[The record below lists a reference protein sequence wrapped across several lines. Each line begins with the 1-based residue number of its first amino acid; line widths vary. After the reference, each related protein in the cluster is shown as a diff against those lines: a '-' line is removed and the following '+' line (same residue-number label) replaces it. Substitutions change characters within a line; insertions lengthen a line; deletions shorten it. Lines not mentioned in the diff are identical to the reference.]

1 MRDRSKHTATATQ
14 WLANGDVGGTNS
26 RMQLW
31 EVDDEQP
38 ALRFDRRYQSRDFR
52 SLESLVSTFLADS
65 AAALEAAPSS
75 PPRLGELAVVDALCV
90 AICGPVADET
100 HTTGPVLPDQGPT
113 GWDANIATV
122 LQGLGGAVRRARL
135 INDFVAVG
143 YGVPAVSADA
153 IEWLHQ
159 TPPTP
164 TRASTSARSRGVMA
178 AVGAGTGLGG
188 VYCTWHAGLSQY
200 EAHPSEGGMGE
211 FRALTDR
218 QWRLR
223 QFLLKEDGHA
233 TVESVVSGPGLHRCF
248 AFVVRE
254 ALSADKGAADL
265 LAEVASAADVTAAA
279 LSSDAAH
286 HRRCREALDL
296 WLECLA
302 AHLRQTALTLLPTG
316 GLYLCGGIPPRI
328 VSVLR
333 ESLAPGLFVADDVM
347 GDFIRTHVPLALVT
361 DDDVGL
367 LGARIR
373 AEQLLQV

>member
-1 MRDRSKHTATATQ
+1 MSKRKATDTH
-14 WLANGDVGGTNS
+14 WLANGDIGGTNS

-31 EVDDEQP
+31 EIADEQP
-38 ALRFDRRYQSRDFR
+38 TLRFDRRYQSRDFQ
-52 SLESLVSTFLADS
+52 SLESLISTFLTDC
-65 AAALEAAPSS
+65 AAALEGAASS

-90 AICGPVADET
+90 AICGPVEDET
-100 HTTGPVLPDQGPT
+100 RTTGPVLPDQGPT
-113 GWDANIATV
+113 GWGANIATV
-122 LQGLGGAVRRARL
+122 LQALGGAVRRARL

-143 YGVPAVSADA
+143 YGVPGLSADA
-153 IEWLHQ
+153 IEWLHK
-159 TPPTP
+159 TP
-164 TRASTSARSRGVMA
+164 TRPSTAGSERSMGVVA

-188 VYCTWHAGLSQY
+188 VYCTWNAALAQY

-211 FRALTDR
+211 FRALSDR

-223 QFLLKEDGHA
+223 QFLLREDGHA

-248 AFVVRE
+248 VFVVRE
-254 ALSADKGAADL
+254 AHAAEPHAADAL
-265 LAEVASAADVTAAA
+265 LAQVASAADVTASA
-279 LSSDAAH
+279 LRADAAQH
-286 HRRCREALDL
+286 QRCREALDL

-333 ESLAPGLFVADDVM
+333 EMLAPGLFVADDVM
-347 GDFIRTHVPLALVT
+347 GDFIRKQVPLALVT

-373 AEQLLQV
+373 AEQLLRV

>member
-1 MRDRSKHTATATQ
+1 MSKRKATDTH
-14 WLANGDVGGTNS
+14 WLANGDIGGTNS

-31 EVDDEQP
+31 EIADEQP
-38 ALRFDRRYQSRDFR
+38 TLRFDRRYQSRDFQ
-52 SLESLVSTFLADS
+52 SLESLISTFLTDC
-65 AAALEAAPSS
+65 AAALEGAASS

-90 AICGPVADET
+90 AICGPVEDET
-100 HTTGPVLPDQGPT
+100 RTTGPVLPDQGPT
-113 GWDANIATV
+113 GWGANIATV
-122 LQGLGGAVRRARL
+122 LQALGGAVRRARL

-143 YGVPAVSADA
+143 YGVPGLSADA
-153 IEWLHQ
+153 IEWLHK
-159 TPPTP
+159 TP
-164 TRASTSARSRGVMA
+164 TRPSTAGSERSMAVVA

-188 VYCTWHAGLSQY
+188 VYCTWNAALAQY

-211 FRALTDR
+211 FRALSDR

-223 QFLLKEDGHA
+223 QFLLREDGHA

-248 AFVVRE
+248 VFVVRE
-254 ALSADKGAADL
+254 AHAAEPHAADAL
-265 LAEVASAADVTAAA
+265 LAQVASAADVTASA
-279 LSSDAAH
+279 LRADAAQH
-286 HRRCREALDL
+286 QRCREALDL

-333 ESLAPGLFVADDVM
+333 EMLAPGLFVADDVM
-347 GDFIRTHVPLALVT
+347 GDFIRKQVPLALVT

-373 AEQLLQV
+373 AEQLLRV